1 MEFIL
6 KYKSLQEIQQNPVWI
21 KLQSKG
27 TDKKQLNEQFLS
39 LTEDEKVIAIDLFES
54 LKVVMEDLLK
64 KNNTQHWKFELNM
77 FFKLF
82 SDNIFESFLKN
93 HCKFKNVKKNNFN
106 NTVLFV

>member
-1 MEFIL
+1 MINYVPIIFNNLLEFVL

-39 LTEDEKVIAIDLFES
+39 LTKDEKVIAIDLFES

-64 KNNTQHWKFELNM
+64 KNNTRH
-77 FFKLF
+77 
-82 SDNIFESFLKN
+82 
-93 HCKFKNVKKNNFN
+93 
-106 NTVLFV
+106 

>member
-1 MEFIL
+1 MIKYEPIKFYIFLGFIL

-64 KNNTQHWKFELNM
+64 KNNTQH
-77 FFKLF
+77 
-82 SDNIFESFLKN
+82 
-93 HCKFKNVKKNNFN
+93 
-106 NTVLFV
+106 

>member
-1 MEFIL
+1 MRNESTNEKNFQTLHFFDICTKIIFNYLLEFVM

-39 LTEDEKVIAIDLFES
+39 LTEDEKMMAIDLFES

-64 KNNTQHWKFELNM
+64 KNNTQH
-77 FFKLF
+77 
-82 SDNIFESFLKN
+82 
-93 HCKFKNVKKNNFN
+93 
-106 NTVLFV
+106 

>member
-1 MEFIL
+1 MINYKPIKLNIFLEFIL

-64 KNNTQHWKFELNM
+64 KNNTQH
-77 FFKLF
+77 
-82 SDNIFESFLKN
+82 
-93 HCKFKNVKKNNFN
+93 
-106 NTVLFV
+106 

>member
-1 MEFIL
+1 MIIKNVSTNEKKTSKLYTFLINYNPINFNILLEFIL

-64 KNNTQHWKFELNM
+64 KNNTQH
-77 FFKLF
+77 
-82 SDNIFESFLKN
+82 
-93 HCKFKNVKKNNFN
+93 
-106 NTVLFV
+106 

>member
-1 MEFIL
+1 MINYFPIKSNVLLEFIL

-54 LKVVMEDLLK
+54 LKVVMEDFLK
-64 KNNTQHWKFELNM
+64 KNNTQH
-77 FFKLF
+77 
-82 SDNIFESFLKN
+82 
-93 HCKFKNVKKNNFN
+93 
-106 NTVLFV
+106 

>member
-1 MEFIL
+1 MSFLKDAVKIVSKLYTFLINYAPIIFNNLLEFVL

-64 KNNTQHWKFELNM
+64 KNNTQH
-77 FFKLF
+77 
-82 SDNIFESFLKN
+82 
-93 HCKFKNVKKNNFN
+93 
-106 NTVLFV
+106 

>member
-1 MEFIL
+1 MINCASIIFNNLLEFVL

-39 LTEDEKVIAIDLFES
+39 FTDDEKVIAIDLFES

-64 KNNTQHWKFELNM
+64 KNNTQH
-77 FFKLF
+77 
-82 SDNIFESFLKN
+82 
-93 HCKFKNVKKNNFN
+93 
-106 NTVLFV
+106 

>member
-27 TDKKQLNEQFLS
+27 TGKKQLNEQFLS

-64 KNNTQHWKFELNM
+64 KITRNIDNLNIKYV
-77 FFKLF
+77 F
-82 SDNIFESFLKN
+82 
-93 HCKFKNVKKNNFN
+93 
-106 NTVLFV
+106 

>member
-1 MEFIL
+1 MINCVLIILNIYLEFVL

-64 KNNTQHWKFELNM
+64 KNNTQH
-77 FFKLF
+77 
-82 SDNIFESFLKN
+82 
-93 HCKFKNVKKNNFN
+93 
-106 NTVLFV
+106 

>member
-1 MEFIL
+1 MINYAPIKLNIFLEFIL

-54 LKVVMEDLLK
+54 LKLVMEDLLT
-64 KNNTQHWKFELNM
+64 KNNTQH
-77 FFKLF
+77 
-82 SDNIFESFLKN
+82 
-93 HCKFKNVKKNNFN
+93 
-106 NTVLFV
+106 

>member
-1 MEFIL
+1 MIKYEPIIFYIFLGFIL

-39 LTEDEKVIAIDLFES
+39 LTEDEKIIAIDLFES

-64 KNNTQHWKFELNM
+64 KNNSQHW
-77 FFKLF
+77 
-82 SDNIFESFLKN
+82 
-93 HCKFKNVKKNNFN
+93 
-106 NTVLFV
+106 

>member
-1 MEFIL
+1 MINYNTIKLNIFLEFIL

-27 TDKKQLNEQFLS
+27 TNKKQLNEQFLS

-64 KNNTQHWKFELNM
+64 KNNTQH
-77 FFKLF
+77 
-82 SDNIFESFLKN
+82 
-93 HCKFKNVKKNNFN
+93 
-106 NTVLFV
+106 

>member
-1 MEFIL
+1 MINYEPIKFNILLEFIL

-39 LTEDEKVIAIDLFES
+39 LTEDEKVIAIDLIES

-64 KNNTQHWKFELNM
+64 KNKTQH
-77 FFKLF
+77 
-82 SDNIFESFLKN
+82 
-93 HCKFKNVKKNNFN
+93 
-106 NTVLFV
+106 

>member
-1 MEFIL
+1 MKQLMKKKLLKFKLSWLNIIYQQNIVLEFIL
-6 KYKSLQEIQQNPVWI
+6 KYKSLQEIQQNPIWI

-64 KNNTQHWKFELNM
+64 KNNTQHW
-77 FFKLF
+77 
-82 SDNIFESFLKN
+82 
-93 HCKFKNVKKNNFN
+93 
-106 NTVLFV
+106 